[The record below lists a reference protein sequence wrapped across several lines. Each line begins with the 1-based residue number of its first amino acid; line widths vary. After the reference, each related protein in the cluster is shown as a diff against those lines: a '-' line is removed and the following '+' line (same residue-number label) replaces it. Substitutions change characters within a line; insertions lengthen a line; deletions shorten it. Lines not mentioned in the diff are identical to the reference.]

1 MPIDFE
7 SHLSSLFS
15 CGPTEIPGAAAKFIL
30 GFEDKSIESC
40 GNGYRVIDKLI
51 DSALDRFNVEVK
63 NVTSAESSQLGRLYT
78 KTRGFS
84 LRIRRDLRES
94 MYRFVK
100 AHELA
105 HVLAYDAS
113 FSRPRRLFANS
124 RMEERLC
131 DSIARHLLLPIEF
144 VAPQLSKVAFTPDS
158 FEVQEIVFLSREY
171 FVTPWQV
178 VRRAIEEH
186 QSNKEYTVAIL
197 WKQESVDTL
206 RIADR
211 VSPSGVYIPL
221 KDRSLKNRNNNHLLW
236 EAAESSRVVK
246 GEDFVK
252 LGSLHGQLEGINFA
266 CASPWPS
273 VVQVL
278 QLDAVH
284 RAKMSRWRTY
294 HNYETALS
302 ETESSLCVI

>member
-1 MPIDFE
+1 MSIDFVT
-7 SHLSSLFS
+7 HLCSVLA
-15 CGPTEIPGAAAKFIL
+15 CQPAEIPGAAAKFIL
-30 GFEDKSIESC
+30 GLTGEGIGSC
-40 GNGYRVIDKLI
+40 GNGYRTVDKLI
-51 DSALDRFNVEVK
+51 DSALYRFNVELK

-78 KTRGFS
+78 NAGGFS

-105 HVLAYDAS
+105 HVLAYDLS
-113 FSRPRRLFANS
+113 FTRPRRIFANS

-131 DSIARHLLLPIEF
+131 DSIARHLLLPREF
-144 VAPQLSKVAFTPDS
+144 VGIQLSKVAFAPDA
-158 FEVQEIVFLSREY
+158 FEIQDVVFLSREY
-171 FVTPWQV
+171 SVTPWQV
-178 VRRAIEEH
+178 VRRVIEEH
-186 QSNKEYTVAIL
+186 QISTEYIVAIL
-197 WKQESVDTL
+197 WKQEGVDTL
-206 RIADR
+206 RVADR

-221 KDRSLKNRNNNHLLW
+221 RDRSLKNRDNNHLLW

-252 LGSLHGQLEGINFA
+252 LGSLHGQLEGISFA

-278 QLDAVH
+278 HLDEEH
-284 RAKMSRWRTY
+284 RAKMSQWRTY
-294 HNYETALS
+294 HQCESTLS
-302 ETESSLCVI
+302 ELESRVCVV